1 MSIYIS
7 AFKQNIYLCIVILCA
22 KGSFLCVFNQS
33 NSPIFMDFK
42 IVDIC
47 LLGQ

>member
-22 KGSFLCVFNQS
+22 KGSFLCVFNQN
-33 NSPIFMDFK
+33 NSPIFIDFK